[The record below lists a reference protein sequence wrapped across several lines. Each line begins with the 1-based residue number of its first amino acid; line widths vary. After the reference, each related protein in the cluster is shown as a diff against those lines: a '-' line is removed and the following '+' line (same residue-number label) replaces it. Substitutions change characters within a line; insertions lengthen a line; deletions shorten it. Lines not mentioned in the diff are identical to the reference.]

1 MDTAARKPWRSVW
14 FWLALLAAVA
24 LAAFEIPGYV
34 LGALHYPF
42 WKFVAAISIAE
53 SIYALGVI
61 IAGESLLEAKPGA
74 LAATIGILVIVAV
87 GAGMLLRAQRK
98 RKT

>member
-1 MDTAARKPWRSVW
+1 MSRGPVGDS
-14 FWLALLAAVA
+14 WLSFRRPAL
-24 LAAFEIPGYV
+24 PV
-34 LGALHYPF
+34 LEF
-42 WKFVAAISIAE
+42 IAAISIAE

-61 IAGESLLEAKPGA
+61 IAGESLLEAKPA
-74 LAATIGILVIVAV
+74 VLAVTVGILIVVAV